1 MKTTDATDE
10 LSPVHPEEK
19 RPVFGDWTERLVL
32 FLRIMSVLSMAKG
45 LYHWAW
51 VCGFIGERDDFFN
64 HTAAWQ
70 SATVFFAVIDLVAA
84 VGMWLAAPW
93 GAVVWLT
100 SGVSLIVMD
109 VFFDHIFG
117 AQPVLVV
124 VVGLLIITY
133 LGLAIQAARE
143 HPQ

>member
-1 MKTTDATDE
+1 MKNKDAIDE
-10 LSPVHPEEK
+10 LSPVNSEIE
-19 RPVFGDWTERLVL
+19 RTVLAGWTERLVL
-32 FLRIMSVLSMAKG
+32 FLRAMSVLSMTKG
-45 LYHWAW
+45 LYHWAL
-51 VCGFIGERDDFFN
+51 VCGFIGERDGFFA
-64 HTAAWQ
+64 HTTSWQ

-100 SGVSLIVMD
+100 SGVSLIVID
-109 VFFDHIFG
+109 VFFNHIFG
-117 AQPVLVV
+117 DQTVLVV
-124 VVGLLIITY
+124 VVGVLILAY